1 MRICNPLEASAS
13 NQARVGILRTAGI
26 LAKRSG
32 HSDSAKALLLNEFEG
47 RTTIATVDFVAGHLL
62 PFFKYLFF
70 AGLIGAVPVII
81 ITAIKTAQSM
91 LEEDDGARDHSAQ

>member
-1 MRICNPLEASAS
+1 MVIAGAPQGRPASVIL
-13 NQARVGILRTAGI
+13 NQ
-26 LAKRSG
+26 S
-32 HSDSAKALLLNEFEG
+32 EG
-47 RTTIATVDFVAGHLL
+47 RTTIATVDFVAAHLL

-91 LEEDDGARDHSAQ
+91 LEEDDGSRDHTAQ